1 MSIMQK
7 FKIELLT
14 LIKEEGCG
22 FEEIKIKEDK
32 PTDEDGG
39 WRFEEHDNPNLVA
52 IIYCDFCEQNHP
64 LLDYYDLA
72 NGTKSFN
79 ELLDKYNLEFEW
91 FECAVAYVFKK

>member
-39 WRFEEHDNPNLVA
+39 WRFEEHD
-52 IIYCDFCEQNHP
+52 
-64 LLDYYDLA
+64 YYDLA